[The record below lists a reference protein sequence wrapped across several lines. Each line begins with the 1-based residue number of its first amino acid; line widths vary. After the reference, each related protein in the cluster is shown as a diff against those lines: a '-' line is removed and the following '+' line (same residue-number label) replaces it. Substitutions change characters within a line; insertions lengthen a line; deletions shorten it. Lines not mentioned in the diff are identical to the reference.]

1 MIVKMSKV
9 YVVSCAADKQA
20 LLDKLADL
28 GAIHLTPVDPSAA
41 VAAEKTVSEMD
52 SLDRAMQALAEIEP
66 AGDKPELTASDAASE
81 VLDIQRLSAE
91 RSNRLAS
98 LHRQYAQLEAWG
110 DVTLE
115 QLDALGD
122 AGLTIEFFEAASSDL
137 GAIEC
142 GCIETIRE
150 LSEDRVMITAV
161 NRDADA
167 ELPESVETI
176 EIPSRDRPSLKAE
189 AAEIDE
195 ALAADAE
202 RLGLLAH
209 MLGDMRKARTELQ
222 GCADMTIA
230 ERGALADEQLF
241 AIQGWIPTEK
251 AETLSG
257 DLSAVGLETAVQ
269 AMAPEEDDA
278 PPTLIR
284 YPRWAKPINALF
296 DILGTTPG
304 YKEMDL
310 SPFFMIALPIFAAML
325 IGDGGYGL
333 IFTLIGLLGYRKIS
347 AKAGKPAAQLLLVF
361 GLVMLGW
368 GMISGN
374 YFGITPTTFE
384 VLNPETGLKE
394 LTGAGSVMSFIGFL
408 WRSDAKAS
416 RDLIIQISFVFGTI
430 HLVLAHLR
438 AAIALGKDIRTLAEI
453 GWSIFLIGMLGIVWF
468 LFFPKNIWMPMPVM
482 GALLGIGA
490 LLLVCFSFPS
500 RNPVKAVGLG
510 LASNMLPM
518 ISAFSDTMSYIR
530 LMAVGLASY
539 YIALAFNNLAMD
551 VASGGVI
558 MWVPAGL
565 ILLFAHLLNI
575 ILGLIAVFAH
585 GVRLNMLEFSSNAG
599 VQWAGYPYAPFAKT
613 RTVDA
618 GEY

>member
-28 GAIHLTPVDPSAA
+28 GAVHLTPVDPAAA
-41 VAAEKTVSEMD
+41 VAAEQTVTAMD
-52 SLDRAMQALAEIEP
+52 SLDRAIQTLSEIEA
-66 AGDKPELTASDAASE
+66 AGDKPELSPADAASE
-81 VLDIQRLSAE
+81 ALEIQRLSAE
-91 RSNRLAS
+91 RSNRLTS
-98 LHRQYAQLEAWG
+98 LHRQYDQLEGWG

-115 QLDALGD
+115 QLDELRG
-122 AGLTIEFFEAASSDL
+122 AGVTLEFFDAASSDV
-137 GAIEC
+137 ANIAC
-142 GCIETIRE
+142 DCIESIRT
-150 LSEDRVMITAV
+150 LSEDRVMVAV
-161 NRDADA
+161 ANRDPEA
-167 ELPESVETI
+167 ELPESI
-176 EIPSRDRPSLKAE
+176 EPIDIPARDRPSLKAE
-189 AAEIDE
+189 AQEIDQ
-195 ALAADAE
+195 ALAADSG
-202 RLGLLAH
+202 RLAVLAH
-209 MLGDMRKARTELQ
+209 MLGDMRKARIELQ
-222 GCADMTIA
+222 GRADMTVA
-230 ERGALADEQLF
+230 ERGALADDTLF
-241 AIQGWIPTEK
+241 AIQGWIPAEK

-257 DLSAVGLETAVQ
+257 DLEAAGLQTAVQ
-269 AMAPEEDDA
+269 ASAPEEDDA
-278 PPTLIR
+278 PPTLVR

-304 YKEMDL
+304 YREMDL

-325 IGDGGYGL
+325 IGDAGYGL
-333 IFTLIGLLGYRKIS
+333 IFTTIGLLSYKKIAAS
-347 AKAGKPAAQLLLVF
+347 TGKPAAQLLLVF

-374 YFGITPTTFE
+374 YFGITPSTFE
-384 VLNPETGLKE
+384 TDGQ
-394 LTGAGSVMSFIGFL
+394 LTGIGKVMAAIGFL
-408 WRSDAKAS
+408 WRSDAEAS
-416 RDLIIQISFVFGTI
+416 RNLIIKISFVFGTV

-438 AAIALGKDIRTLAEI
+438 AALALGKDIRTLAEI
-453 GWSIFLIGMLGIVWF
+453 GWAVFLTGMLGVVWF
-468 LFFPKNIWMPMPVM
+468 LFFPEELWMPMSVM
-482 GALLGIGA
+482 GGMLGVGA
-490 LLLVCFSFPS
+490 LMLICFSFPS
-500 RNPVKAVGLG
+500 RNPAKAVALG
-510 LASNMLPM
+510 LASNILPM

-551 VASGGVI
+551 VGSGGVALWI
-558 MWVPAGL
+558 PAGL
-565 ILLFAHLLNI
+565 ILLFAHTLNI

>member
-28 GAIHLTPVDPSAA
+28 GAVHLTPVDPSAA
-41 VAAEKTVSEMD
+41 VAAEKTVTAMD

-66 AGDKPELTASDAASE
+66 AGDKPELTAIDAAGE
-81 VLDIQRLSAE
+81 VLEIQRLSAE
-91 RSNRLAS
+91 RGNRLTS
-98 LHRQYAQLEAWG
+98 LHRQYEQLEPWG

-115 QLDALGD
+115 QLDALSD
-122 AGLTIEFFEAASSDL
+122 AGVTIEFFEAAASDVA
-137 GAIEC
+137 AIAC
-142 GCIETIRE
+142 DCIETIRE
-150 LSEDRVMITAV
+150 LSEDRVMIAAV

-167 ELPESVETI
+167 ELPESVEPV
-176 EIPSRDRPSLKAE
+176 EIPPRDRPSLKAE

-195 ALAADAE
+195 ALAADVK

-222 GCADMTIA
+222 GRADMTIA
-230 ERGALADEQLF
+230 ERGALSDEQLF

-251 AETLSG
+251 AETLSS
-257 DLSAVGLETAVQ
+257 DLSAAGLETAVQ
-269 AMAPEEDDA
+269 AMEPEEDDA
-278 PPTLIR
+278 PPTLVR

-333 IFTLIGLLGYRKIS
+333 IFTIIGLMSYKKLS
-347 AKAGKPAAQLLLVF
+347 ASAGKPAAQLLLVF

-374 YFGITPTTFE
+374 YFGITPSTFE
-384 VLNPETGLKE
+384 TDGQLSGVGK
-394 LTGAGSVMSFIGFL
+394 AMASIGFL

-453 GWSIFLIGMLGIVWF
+453 GWSVFLVGMLGIVWF

-482 GALLGIGA
+482 GAMLGAGA

-500 RNPVKAVGLG
+500 RNPAKAIGLG
-510 LASNMLPM
+510 LASNVLPM

-551 VASGGVI
+551 VGSGGII
-558 MWVPAGL
+558 MWLPAGI
-565 ILLFAHLLNI
+565 ILLFAHTLNI